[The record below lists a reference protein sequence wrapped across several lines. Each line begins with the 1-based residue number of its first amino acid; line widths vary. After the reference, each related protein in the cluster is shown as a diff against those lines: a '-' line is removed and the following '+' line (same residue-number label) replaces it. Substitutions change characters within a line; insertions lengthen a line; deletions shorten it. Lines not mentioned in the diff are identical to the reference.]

1 MDSGASVAL
10 GVQLPFPRS
19 RGCLHPSDPSSI
31 SPPVIS
37 SSEMAGF
44 ILGEAAMV
52 QIEKAMSGAEQTGL
66 QYRNGT
72 ACLYL
77 NSFLCEE
84 I

>member
-1 MDSGASVAL
+1 
-10 GVQLPFPRS
+10 
-19 RGCLHPSDPSSI
+19 
-31 SPPVIS
+31 
-37 SSEMAGF
+37 MAGF

-52 QIEKAMSGAEQTGL
+52 QIEKTMSGAEQTGL